1 MLPHFGDVDV
11 MCHVG
16 TLLAIPRGQP
26 PPTHL
31 PDEFHNNYVRVCEM
45 VDSHLP
51 GYVYLELRYLLTECS
66 DERKYNAVEYD
77 RDFYMSNH
85 CLFEG
90 DTHGPAVNI
99 IQGGTHLSFD
109 QVYCVRCLMWPPQA
123 ADWRTRQRN
132 YGWPESATVDRVV
145 NNGCDVVPVAHR
157 QCRQH
162 EWMGKRQWRLSFS
175 RAEVVLLNN
184 WMPVQQIVY
193 HMLRVFMKAEG
204 LTGDGDSGEMK
215 LSNYQSKTL
224 MLWACELKPRS
235 WWTHD
240 LSLVRICVELLHDL
254 AVWLTEARF
263 PHYFINKCNLVD
275 NSLNLDISRLMSVSK
290 SWLSLW
296 FINNYILKCSQLCPR
311 NVSRLFDDVSTS
323 VRLQRAVSEIICWRL
338 NSVQDRV
345 QVFSYAEWVI
355 LSIVSTYSLTAWS
368 LYRWL
373 IELEKISPS
382 FSMYFTAVAFLH
394 IACKISINGF
404 TDELM
409 DILAAI
415 LGQFIGPPRYFN
427 QHSSSRSLRKATK
440 LMKVAGNDSHCIVQ
454 LKTEL
459 SREYLYRAS
468 RCKDADSDSIYCLAN
483 VYLAV
488 LYYTTGQY
496 QTAIDHCTLVTRSQD
511 HSQCSSRVVQGELLP
526 KINDGIDA
534 VLGLAVFYQH
544 VRRAALNQQQTQH
557 VTVFTTELFAH
568 YLHIN
573 CLSATKC
580 QQLFDTALSQSIIYQ
595 VQNYA
600 EYISDMQ
607 QLHIAD
613 VLLWNLVNRFSVQKY
628 ICEQHFQVCDY
639 RKNNCHKQRNR
650 SKVIE
655 LLQQAAFERLTTFR
669 QLEEQHCG
677 SIVTIVATEYQAVYA
692 YKRGDYQ
699 LCLQLSTRNVH
710 TLLYAVDLPEV
721 PTLPEFIQLLDDDIV
736 SLTALTVIL
745 NPECRRHTNDCSI
758 SQLTLSLYLMTQC
771 QLKLRHSVTQSL
783 SNTINYIEVA
793 QRRIPLVRTLD
804 HLTLKL
810 SVRIALRHLNKTVD

>member
-1 MLPHFGDVDV
+1 MDDERVVEAIVSEFLLNSCRPRLQFSKPAIQAVALCAIEAAKCPTDDAEAHYIPQTTGSVAEFYIEPMLPHFGDVDV

-26 PPTHL
+26 PPTQL
-31 PDEFHNNYVRVCEM
+31 PAEFHNNYVRVCEM

-99 IQGGTHLSFD
+99 VQGGTHLSFD

-132 YGWPESATVDRVV
+132 YGWPDSTVDRVV

-157 QCRQH
+157 QRRQH

-323 VRLQRAVSEIICWRL
+323 VRLQRQA
-338 NSVQDRV
+338 SVDRDCP
-345 QVFSYAEWVI
+345 
-355 LSIVSTYSLTAWS
+355 T
-368 LYRWL
+368 
-373 IELEKISPS
+373 
-382 FSMYFTAVAFLH
+382 
-394 IACKISINGF
+394 
-404 TDELM
+404 
-409 DILAAI
+409 
-415 LGQFIGPPRYFN
+415 
-427 QHSSSRSLRKATK
+427 
-440 LMKVAGNDSHCIVQ
+440 
-454 LKTEL
+454 
-459 SREYLYRAS
+459 
-468 RCKDADSDSIYCLAN
+468 
-483 VYLAV
+483 
-488 LYYTTGQY
+488 
-496 QTAIDHCTLVTRSQD
+496 
-511 HSQCSSRVVQGELLP
+511 
-526 KINDGIDA
+526 
-534 VLGLAVFYQH
+534 
-544 VRRAALNQQQTQH
+544 
-557 VTVFTTELFAH
+557 
-568 YLHIN
+568 
-573 CLSATKC
+573 
-580 QQLFDTALSQSIIYQ
+580 
-595 VQNYA
+595 
-600 EYISDMQ
+600 
-607 QLHIAD
+607 
-613 VLLWNLVNRFSVQKY
+613 
-628 ICEQHFQVCDY
+628 
-639 RKNNCHKQRNR
+639 
-650 SKVIE
+650 
-655 LLQQAAFERLTTFR
+655 
-669 QLEEQHCG
+669 
-677 SIVTIVATEYQAVYA
+677 
-692 YKRGDYQ
+692 
-699 LCLQLSTRNVH
+699 CLQ
-710 TLLYAVDLPEV
+710 
-721 PTLPEFIQLLDDDIV
+721 
-736 SLTALTVIL
+736 
-745 NPECRRHTNDCSI
+745 RH
-758 SQLTLSLYLMTQC
+758 
-771 QLKLRHSVTQSL
+771 L
-783 SNTINYIEVA
+783 SNI
-793 QRRIPLVRTLD
+793 L
-804 HLTLKL
+804 
-810 SVRIALRHLNKTVD
+810 